1 MSETNIIKK
10 QETVHNHIN
19 TFENEEIFIK
29 IKNRNIINDIL
40 NDNTENII
48 SSLSSDVG
56 LILAS
61 EFDDL
66 PTHTINFKTNIKKI
80 IGRSINNIKVKN
92 EKIVF
97 TDLNLYSMLFIRKDS
112 VENSG
117 VESIVADKIIEDFK
131 NHKYNILIGT
141 QMISKGLNF
150 KDVTLVGVINADA
163 SLNIPDFRSSE
174 RTFELLT
181 QTGGRTG
188 DKVLRQN
195 PIFYKNNI
203 FFDFDFLKAKE
214 DY

>member
-10 QETVHNHIN
+10 QETFHNHIN

-29 IKNRNIINDIL
+29 IKNKNIINDIL

-131 NHKYNILIGT
+131 NK
-141 QMISKGLNF
+141 
-150 KDVTLVGVINADA
+150 
-163 SLNIPDFRSSE
+163 
-174 RTFELLT
+174 
-181 QTGGRTG
+181 
-188 DKVLRQN
+188 
-195 PIFYKNNI
+195 KNNKIIKIEYQDAIFI
-203 FFDFDFLKAKE
+203 FFPDEKIKKHLKDSGFYDF
-214 DY
+214 